1 MSINRTTDKELYNH
15 TVAYHTAVKINFLKV
30 IKCPYKQLSFIMLA
44 RKDAD
49 NTGNKDTPMGN
60 KHVYV
65 TQHHLRKEK
74 NM

>member
-65 TQHHLRKEK
+65 TQHHLHKEK
-74 NM
+74 DM